1 SVIIMSFIPN
11 GKPSNEKK
19 GRRILVT
26 GGTGFIGSH
35 VAKRL
40 HDRGD
45 YVRVVDCLSTSG
57 ATSLFGGHE
66 NYCSEFIKGNLLN
79 PLVCRQAVK
88 GIQWVFHFAA
98 NMGGMGTIHEKNN
111 FVIYSNNHLVSMN
124 IIQASIEAGVDRFF
138 YASSACIYPNK
149 KQLDS
154 FDQDLKLSESIAW
167 CSQDDE
173 PGPDPQG
180 LYGREKLNSET
191 LLSEFV
197 NNGEYSTKIRI
208 ARYHNIFGE
217 GGVWVGGKEKAPS
230 ALLRKAVCAAIDGNY
245 EMEIWGSG
253 DQRRSFLYIEDCV
266 DATIKLMESDYSRPL
281 NIGSEDAVTIKELA
295 YIAFETVGI
304 KRDQVRLI
312 TDETKPVGVQN
323 RNSDNT
329 LVKKI
334 LGWSPKISIQ
344 EGMKRTSV
352 WIKSEIEKELKN
364 CRSELARKN
373 LINSYRKSELK
384 ILLEEIK
391 FGILLPITS
400 RGLEN
405 REDCLNN
412 LVDFARSI
420 HETTQADVIGMN
432 GIRFSIKFFI
442 GIDKDDTLF
451 HPIEN
456 NPAERILK
464 EHGLMDLETREF
476 NFPPSSICQIWNDL
490 AKDAYD
496 QGCEYL
502 VLFDDSIVLE
512 TTNWMSKIYNEF
524 IKISN
529 EKDVPCGFGCV
540 AFNDKTLPGFP
551 TFPVISRSHIEIFN
565 GKSFPTIFTNQDS
578 DVFFFELYR
587 RWECSK
593 IMNAVKLI
601 NKSGGDG
608 KPHYKKISHDGSFSA
623 LDDAVSTVEK
633 WMQEALENP

>member
-1 SVIIMSFIPN
+1 MQKVPF
-11 GKPSNEKK
+11 
-19 GRRILVT
+19 
-26 GGTGFIGSH
+26 
-35 VAKRL
+35 
-40 HDRGD
+40 
-45 YVRVVDCLSTSG
+45 
-57 ATSLFGGHE
+57 LFLRPKCH
-66 NYCSEFIKGNLLN
+66 
-79 PLVCRQAVK
+79 PLQ
-88 GIQWVFHFAA
+88 
-98 NMGGMGTIHEKNN
+98 
-111 FVIYSNNHLVSMN
+111 IYSNNHLQSIN
-124 IIQASIEAGVDRFF
+124 IIQAAIEAGVERFF

-154 FDQDLKLSESIAW
+154 YDQDLKLSESIAW

-180 LYGREKLNSET
+180 LYGREKLCSEI
-191 LLSEFV
+191 LLSEFAKS
-197 NNGEYSTKIRI
+197 NAEYYSTKIRI

-217 GGVWVGGKEKAPS
+217 GGIWVGGKEKAPS

-266 DATIKLMESDYSRPL
+266 DASIKLMESDYSRPL
-281 NIGSEDAVTIKELA
+281 NIGSEDAITIKELA

-304 KRDQVRLI
+304 KRDQVKLI

-344 EGMKRTSV
+344 EGMKRTSA
-352 WIKSEIEKELKN
+352 WIKSEIENELKN
-364 CRSELARKN
+364 YKTELARKN
-373 LINSYRKSELK
+373 LLNNYRKSELK

-400 RGLEN
+400 RGLKN
-405 REDCLNN
+405 REDYLNN
-412 LVDFARSI
+412 LIEFARSM
-420 HETTQADVIGMN
+420 HETTQADIIGMN
-432 GIRFSIKFFI
+432 GIRFSVKVFI

-476 NFPPSSICQIWNDL
+476 NFPPSSTCQIWNDL

-496 QGCEYL
+496 QGCEYV
-502 VLFDDSIVLE
+502 VLFSDSTILE
-512 TTNWMSKIYNEF
+512 STNWMSKIHDEF

-529 EKDVPCGFGCV
+529 EKGVPRGFGCV
-540 AFNDKTLPGFP
+540 AFNEKTFPGFP
-551 TFPVISRSHIEIFN
+551 TFPAIARHHIDIFN
-565 GKSFPTIFTNQDS
+565 GKPIPEIFTNQDA
-578 DVFFFELYR
+578 DGFFFELYR

-593 IMNAVKLI
+593 IMNDAKLI
-601 NKSGGDG
+601 NKSSRDK
-608 KPHYKKISHDGSFSA
+608 KPHYKKISHDESFSA

-633 WMQEALENP
+633 WMQGTLENPIPKEIVEHVFLLNYGWEQAFICILISQNMIVENKCIRFNLNIFAKICIVEAGSTPESENNEI